1 MAFNLQGT
9 ITALVT
15 PFDNDLNIDFDALK
29 KLIDFQ
35 IDNGV
40 DGLVICGSTGES
52 ATLSAKEK
60 LSLIIKAIEF
70 SNGRVPIIA
79 GTGSNNTQATIELSL
94 LAKEHGADA
103 LLLVAPYY
111 NKPTQEGLYQ
121 HYLAIAEAVDIPQI
135 IYNVP
140 GRSTVNITAEN
151 QISLAEANKNIVGT
165 KEASGDLE
173 QMMEIKKYAPK
184 GFKLIS
190 GDDALTL
197 PIISIGGEGV
207 ISVISNYMPKQFS
220 DLVNYA
226 VKGDFEKAKKIQYE
240 LIELMALNFVES
252 NPVPAKAALNIMGMI
267 NENVRLPL
275 IPITDGN
282 KKLIKAALKKA
293 KVISWK
299 SNIW

>member
-140 GRSTVNITAEN
+140 GRSTVNITAET

-173 QMMEIKKYAPK
+173 QMMEIKKYAPE

-220 DLVNYA
+220 DLVNYSR
-226 VKGDFEKAKKIQYE
+226 KGEFEKAKKIQYE

-275 IPITDGN
+275 IPITEGN

-293 KVISWK
+293 KVI
-299 SNIW
+299 N